1 MADSVDGVVLI
12 GLALGSETSLLS
24 LTIRVLFI
32 IRGSRLLKRHYGM
45 LIPTVPARMNE
56 ALLAQGRYWYALP
69 IESLILDRGTGSVTL
84 EAPLHYIR
92 ECLRQPFPRA
102 VEGKNESG

>member
-1 MADSVDGVVLI
+1 
-12 GLALGSETSLLS
+12 

-45 LIPTVPARMNE
+45 LIPTVPARMN

-69 IESLILDRGTGSVTL
+69 MESLILDRGTGSVTL
-84 EAPLHYIR
+84 EVPLH
-92 ECLRQPFPRA
+92 
-102 VEGKNESG
+102 